1 LNSDEPQARAS
12 LPAAPPVPEDILP
25 RQLGRYQLVRRVGA
39 GSMGVVY
46 AAIDRDSGRTIAL
59 KTLHHLDPGALF
71 RLKNEFRSAA
81 GLSHPNLV
89 SLHQLV
95 SHGDE
100 WFITMEFVEGASFVE
115 HVRSGM
121 PSGSG
126 PEGQVNGARLDRLRP
141 ALLQLAS
148 GVSALHAAGKLHRDL
163 KSSNVLV
170 TGDGRVV
177 ILDFGLA
184 ADDVAEGGEDGLLGT
199 PATMSPEQAAGN
211 PATPASDWYAVG
223 VMLYEALTGRL
234 PFEGLPLYILA
245 AKQRDDPTPPT
256 ELAPGVD
263 PALSEL
269 CMGLL
274 RRDPATR
281 LTGADIREAL
291 GEAPLGPAESGARFV
306 GRDDLLSAMRDAFH
320 LSVGGTPV
328 CVYVRGRSGIGKTAL
343 IDRFISE
350 LRRTERA
357 FVLQGRCYER
367 ESVPYK
373 AFDSVL
379 DALAEHLRNLP
390 PEEAAALLPREI
402 HELTRLFPVLA
413 RAAVVADLP
422 QRNFVAPDP
431 QEARRRAF
439 RGLKELLAR
448 IADRSPLVLRIADL
462 QWGDE
467 DSARLLVELLS
478 PPDPPAML
486 FIGSY
491 RVDEADAPML
501 RELRRLGDRPELRA
515 LVRDLLVEPLSPEQA
530 EELALARLGRDSDAA
545 RADAQRIAAESGGNP
560 LFVEELARHLA
571 SHRGPAPVEV
581 TLDAVV
587 RTRLAGL
594 RDAGRRLLEIV
605 AVAGR
610 PIPPSLAFAASGVA
624 DRTVLR
630 ELQAHHLLRT
640 LASSGGDTI
649 ECYHDRI
656 RDTVLAQLDG
666 DRLAQLHRTLADA
679 LAVAGDDPE
688 LLAHHLHAAG
698 AVREAFA
705 AAVSAAEK
713 AAAALVFHRAAA
725 LYERA
730 LAWAPD
736 LPGDERRALL
746 RRRADALALAG
757 RSAEAAP
764 VYASAAEGAPP
775 AESLELRRRAGE
787 QYLVSGNIDA
797 GIKLLRPA
805 LVEVDLGYPA
815 TPGRANMS
823 IITRSTQLSL
833 RGLGFVRVPEEQ
845 VPPADLLRLDVCLS
859 AATGLAFVDPIR
871 GYSFFQR
878 GLLLA
883 LQTGEPQRLARALAG
898 VGAMIVSRGTA
909 NAVGRGT
916 VLLKEARK
924 IAEQLSDPRLLGL
937 CEIIDAIADVSLG
950 RWRSALERN
959 EQGMQT
965 LLDRCVGIGWELDV
979 ARMGSMRALWMLGEL
994 AELGGRAHA
1003 WLREAEEVGDLC
1015 GEVWSSLFGA
1025 FALLA
1030 DDNVTSARDRVRN
1043 AMRRWSRDGFHFQHM
1058 QALVLET
1065 ACDLYEGQGGS
1076 AWQRLAEN
1084 WVAVENSYIL
1094 GWQGQRIV
1102 FLHARALAAI
1112 AAARE
1117 QPHNAGVLLA
1127 AAERDAAQLDE
1138 DRALR
1143 PDSAAAAALIRA
1155 GVAAQ
1160 NGDIAQALVR
1170 LEAAAAGFET
1180 AGMRLHAACAR
1191 RRRGELLGPS
1201 GAPLITQADQ
1211 FMASQGIRRP
1221 GQWSAMYNGSAAV

>member
-1 LNSDEPQARAS
+1 MKPDEPQARAS
-12 LPAAPPVPEDILP
+12 LPVTPPVPEDILP
-25 RQLGRYQLVRRVGA
+25 RPLGRYELVRRVGS

-46 AAIDRDSGRTIAL
+46 AALDRDSGRTIAL
-59 KTLHHLDPGALF
+59 KTLHQLDPGALF

-95 SHGDE
+95 SHDDE
-100 WFITMEFVEGASFVE
+100 WFITMEFVDGVSFVD
-115 HVRSGM
+115 HVRQGM
-121 PSGSG
+121 SEKPGAAPP
-126 PEGQVNGARLDRLRP
+126 PERLRP
-141 ALLQLAS
+141 ALLQLAA

-170 TGDGRVV
+170 TADGRVV

-184 ADDVAEGGEDGLLGT
+184 ADNVAEGGEDGLLGT
-199 PATMSPEQAAGN
+199 PATMAPEQAAGN
-211 PATPASDWYAVG
+211 PASPASDWYAIG

-234 PFEGLPLYILA
+234 PFTGPPLAILH
-245 AKQRDDPTPPT
+245 AKQHEDPAPPQALVPNVDP
-256 ELAPGVD
+256 ELAT
-263 PALSEL
+263 L
-269 CMGLL
+269 CVGLL
-274 RRDPATR
+274 QRDPAAR
-281 LTGADIREAL
+281 LGGADIREAL
-291 GEAPLGPAESGARFV
+291 GEAPLGPTESGARFV
-306 GRDDLLSAMRDAFH
+306 GRDDLLSAMRDAFQ
-320 LSVGGTPV
+320 LALAGSPV

-343 IDRFISE
+343 IDRFIAE
-350 LRRTERA
+350 LRRNDRA

-379 DALAEHLRNLP
+379 DALAQHLRHLP
-390 PEEAAALLPREI
+390 QEEAAALLPREI

-413 RAAVVADLP
+413 RAPVVADLP

-448 IADRSPLVLRIADL
+448 IADRRPLVLRIADL

-467 DSARLLVELLS
+467 DSARLLAELLS

-491 RVDEADAPML
+491 RIDEDDAPML
-501 RELRRLGDRPELRA
+501 RELRRLGARPELKA
-515 LVRDLLVEPLSPEQA
+515 LVRDLLVEPLSPDQA
-530 EELALARLGRDSDAA
+530 EELALARLGRDSDSA
-545 RADAQRIAAESGGNP
+545 RAEARRIAAESGGNP
-560 LFVEELARHLA
+560 LFVEELARHIA
-571 SHRGPAPVEV
+571 GHRGAAPAEV
-581 TLDAVV
+581 SLDAVV
-587 RTRLAGL
+587 RTRLANL
-594 RDAGRRLLEIV
+594 RAAGRSLLEIV

-610 PIPPSLAFAASGVA
+610 PIPPSLAFTASGVT
-624 DRTVLR
+624 DRSVLG
-630 ELQAHHLLRT
+630 ELQAQHLLRT
-640 LASSGGDTI
+640 LASRSGDTV

-656 RDTVLAQLDG
+656 RDTVLAQLGG

-679 LAVAGDDPE
+679 LAQSADDPE

-698 AVREAFA
+698 ALKEAHA
-705 AAVSAAEK
+705 AAVAAAER
-713 AAAALVFHRAAA
+713 AAAALAFYRAAQ
-725 LYERA
+725 LYGRA

-736 LPGDERRALL
+736 LPDDERRALL

-764 VYASAAEGAPP
+764 VYASAAEGASA

-787 QYLVSGNIDA
+787 QFLVSGNIDQ
-797 GIKLLRPA
+797 GVRMLRPA

-833 RGLGFVRVPEEQ
+833 RGLGFAAVREEQ

-859 AATGLAFVDPIR
+859 AAVGLAFVDPIR
-871 GYSFFQR
+871 GYSFYQR

-883 LQTGEPQRLARALAG
+883 LQTGEPQRIARALAG
-898 VGAMIVSRGTA
+898 VGAMIMSRGTA

-916 VLLKEARK
+916 TLLKEARRL
-924 IAEQLSDPRLLGL
+924 AEQISEPRLIGL
-937 CEIIDAIADVSLG
+937 CEIVDAIAAVSLG
-950 RWRSALERN
+950 RWRRALEHC
-959 EQGMQT
+959 EQGAQI
-965 LLDRCVGIGWELDV
+965 LLDRCVGVGWELDL
-979 ARMGSMRALWMLGEL
+979 ARMSTMRGLFMLGEL
-994 AELGGRAHA
+994 AELGHRAHA
-1003 WLREAEEVGDLC
+1003 WLRESEDAGDLC
-1015 GEVWSSLFGA
+1015 GEVWSALYSA
-1025 FALLA
+1025 YALLGA
-1030 DDNVTSARDRVRN
+1030 DDITSARDRVRG
-1043 AMRRWSRDGFHFQHM
+1043 AMRRWSKDGFHFQHM
-1058 QALVLET
+1058 LALILET
-1065 ACDLYEGQGGS
+1065 SCDLYQGQGGS

-1094 GWQGQRIV
+1094 GWQGQRIL
-1102 FLHARALAAI
+1102 FLHARGLAAI

-1127 AAERDAAQLDE
+1127 AAERDAAQLEE

-1143 PDSAAAAALIRA
+1143 HDSVAMAALIRA
-1155 GVAAQ
+1155 GIAAQ
-1160 NGDIAQALVR
+1160 NGDIQQALVR
-1170 LEAAAAGFET
+1170 LEAAAASFDT
-1180 AGMRLHAACAR
+1180 ADMPVHAACAR

-1201 GAPLITQADQ
+1201 GATLIAQADQ
-1211 FMASQGIRRP
+1211 YLASRAILRP
-1221 GQWSAMYNGSAAV
+1221 AQWSAMYNGSAPT

>member
-1 LNSDEPQARAS
+1 MNPDEPQARAS
-12 LPAAPPVPEDILP
+12 LPVTPPVPEDILP
-25 RQLGRYQLVRRVGA
+25 RPLGRYELVRRVGS

-46 AAIDRDSGRTIAL
+46 AAVDRDSGRTIAL
-59 KTLHHLDPGALF
+59 KTLHQLDPGALF

-95 SHGDE
+95 SHDDE
-100 WFITMEFVEGASFVE
+100 WFITMEFVDGVSFFD
-115 HVRSGM
+115 HVRQGM
-121 PSGSG
+121 SERTGAAPP
-126 PEGQVNGARLDRLRP
+126 PERLRP
-141 ALLQLAS
+141 ALLQLAA

-170 TGDGRVV
+170 TADGRVV

-199 PATMSPEQAAGN
+199 PATMAPEQAAGN
-211 PATPASDWYAVG
+211 PASPASDWYAIG

-234 PFEGLPLYILA
+234 PFTGPPLAILHAKQHEDPAPPQALVPDVDPELA
-245 AKQRDDPTPPT
+245 A
-256 ELAPGVD
+256 
-263 PALSEL
+263 L

-274 RRDPATR
+274 QRDPAAR
-281 LTGADIREAL
+281 LGGADIREAL
-291 GEAPLGPAESGARFV
+291 GEAPLGPTESGARFV
-306 GRDDLLSAMRDAFH
+306 GRDDLLSAMRDAFQ
-320 LSVGGTPV
+320 LALAGSPV

-343 IDRFISE
+343 IDRFIAE
-350 LRRTERA
+350 LRRNDRA

-379 DALAEHLRNLP
+379 DALAQHLRHLP
-390 PEEAAALLPREI
+390 QEEAAALLPREI

-413 RAAVVADLP
+413 RAPVVADLP

-448 IADRSPLVLRIADL
+448 IADRRPLVLRIADL

-491 RVDEADAPML
+491 RIDEDDAPML
-501 RELRRLGDRPELRA
+501 RELRRLGARPELKA
-515 LVRDLLVEPLSPEQA
+515 LVRDLLVEPLSPDQA
-530 EELALARLGRDSDAA
+530 EELALARLGRDSDSA
-545 RADAQRIAAESGGNP
+545 RAEARRIAAESGGNP
-560 LFVEELARHLA
+560 LFVEELARHIA
-571 SHRGPAPVEV
+571 GHRGAAPAEV
-581 TLDAVV
+581 SLDAVV

-594 RDAGRRLLEIV
+594 RAAGRSLLEIV

-610 PIPPSLAFAASGVA
+610 PIPPSLAFTASGVT
-624 DRTVLR
+624 DRAVLG
-630 ELQAHHLLRT
+630 ELQAQHLLRT
-640 LASSGGDTI
+640 LASRSGDTV

-656 RDTVLAQLDG
+656 RDTVLAQLGG

-679 LAVAGDDPE
+679 LAQSADDPE

-698 AVREAFA
+698 ALKEAHA
-705 AAVSAAEK
+705 AAVAAAE
-713 AAAALVFHRAAA
+713 RAAA
-725 LYERA
+725 SLAFYRAAQLYGRA
-730 LAWAPD
+730 LAWASD
-736 LPGDERRALL
+736 LPDDERRALL

-764 VYASAAEGAPP
+764 VYASAAEGASP

-787 QYLVSGNIDA
+787 QFLVSGNIDQ
-797 GIKLLRPA
+797 GVQMLRPA

-833 RGLGFVRVPEEQ
+833 RGLGFAAVREEQ

-859 AATGLAFVDPIR
+859 AAVGLAFVDPIR
-871 GYSFFQR
+871 GYSFYQR

-883 LQTGEPQRLARALAG
+883 LQTGEPQRIARALAG
-898 VGAMIVSRGTA
+898 VGAMIMSRGTA

-916 VLLKEARK
+916 TLLKEARRL
-924 IAEQLSDPRLLGL
+924 AEQLSEPRLIGL
-937 CEIIDAIADVSLG
+937 CEIVDAIAAVSLG
-950 RWRSALERN
+950 RWRRALEHC
-959 EQGMQT
+959 EQGAQI
-965 LLDRCVGIGWELDV
+965 LLDRCVGVGWELDL
-979 ARMGSMRALWMLGEL
+979 ARMSTMRGLFMLGEL
-994 AELGGRAHA
+994 AELGHRAHA
-1003 WLREAEEVGDLC
+1003 WLRESEDAGDLC
-1015 GEVWSSLFGA
+1015 GEVWSALYSA
-1025 FALLA
+1025 YALLGA
-1030 DDNVTSARDRVRN
+1030 DDITSARDRVRG
-1043 AMRRWSRDGFHFQHM
+1043 AMRRWSKDGFHFQHM
-1058 QALVLET
+1058 LALILET
-1065 ACDLYEGQGGS
+1065 SCDLYQGQGGS
-1076 AWQRLAEN
+1076 AWQRLAES
-1084 WVAVENSYIL
+1084 WVAVENSYIF
-1094 GWQGQRIV
+1094 GWQGQRIL
-1102 FLHARALAAI
+1102 FLHARGLAAV

-1127 AAERDAAQLDE
+1127 AAERDAAQLEE

-1143 PDSAAAAALIRA
+1143 HDSVAMAALIRA
-1155 GVAAQ
+1155 GIAAQ
-1160 NGDIAQALVR
+1160 NGDIQQALVR
-1170 LEAAAAGFET
+1170 LEAAAASFDT
-1180 AGMRLHAACAR
+1180 ADMPVHAACAR

-1201 GAPLITQADQ
+1201 GATLIAQADQ
-1211 FMASQGIRRP
+1211 YLASRAILRP
-1221 GQWSAMYNGSAAV
+1221 AQWSAMYNGSAPT